1 MLDVRGPA
9 QKVWSTGMG
18 ALIESSLGL
27 EKSSGKTSLA
37 SDLWLHPQV
46 WRMVKQNA
54 SPRLCSPW
62 DPSVGCVYVGEQE
75 IRAHCPDS

>member
-1 MLDVRGPA
+1 MCGSLCHSAAGNRLTTTVDVLMLDVRGPA

-37 SDLWLHPQV
+37 SDL
-46 WRMVKQNA
+46 
-54 SPRLCSPW
+54 
-62 DPSVGCVYVGEQE
+62 
-75 IRAHCPDS
+75 